1 MAHAKKKK
9 KKSQQK
15 GNMEIKYGIPELSNK
30 RKKGEVVRRRNSG
43 YKVDGKYWTYL
54 KNNNNYMNMQ

>member
-1 MAHAKKKK
+1 MAHAKKKKK

-43 YKVDGKYWTYL
+43 YKVDGKY
-54 KNNNNYMNMQ
+54 